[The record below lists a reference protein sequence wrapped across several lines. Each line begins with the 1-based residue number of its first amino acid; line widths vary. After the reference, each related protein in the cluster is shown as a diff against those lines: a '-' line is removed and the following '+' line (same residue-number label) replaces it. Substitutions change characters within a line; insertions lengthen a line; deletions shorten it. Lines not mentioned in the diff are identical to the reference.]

1 MIRTL
6 LVPASLLLTA
16 CLGKR
21 DPVEVHYYLPTLGS
35 DVATD
40 ERRVHDLALA
50 IERLSTAPHLHG
62 DRLTARISPTE
73 IEYYVSHR
81 WPAPLDDVVTMELYR
96 ALRPAFR
103 AVVRDPARADCVL
116 GGTIERFEEVDEGDS
131 WFAHVGLHLTLT
143 DPEGDPL
150 LDRYFER
157 RTRAETRHPAA
168 VVEALRTGLAEI
180 VAELESELASLP

>member
-1 MIRTL
+1 MKRL
-6 LVPASLLLTA
+6 FLASAPLLLAA

-21 DPVEVHYYLPTLGS
+21 EPVEIHYYLPTLAS
-35 DVATD
+35 DVET
-40 ERRVHDLALA
+40 EGRRVHDLTLA
-50 IERLSTAPHLHG
+50 VERFSTAPHLHG

-73 IEYYVSHR
+73 IEYYANHR
-81 WPAPLDDVVTMELYR
+81 WPAPLDDVVTMEVYR

-103 AVVRDPARADCVL
+103 AVVRDTFQADCVL
-116 GGTIERFEEVDEGDS
+116 SGTIERFEEVDEGDS
-131 WFAHVGLHLTLT
+131 WFGLVGLHLTLT